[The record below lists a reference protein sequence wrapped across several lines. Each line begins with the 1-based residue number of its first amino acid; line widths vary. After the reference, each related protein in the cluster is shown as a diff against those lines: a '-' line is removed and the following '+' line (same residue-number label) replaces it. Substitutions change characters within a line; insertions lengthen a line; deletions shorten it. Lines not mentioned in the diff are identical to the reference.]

1 MACPLIISLQNCY
14 ITKQTF
20 QQKSN
25 LGCKIYFANIL
36 WGSQIVLG
44 KMRNCVMQK
53 VNVERKM
60 WTDRNWY
67 TCQTKLLQLLCSLL
81 HTVCLGTVVKCK

>member
-1 MACPLIISLQNCY
+1 MACPLIIFLQNCY

-25 LGCKIYFANIL
+25 LGCKIYFASIL
-36 WGSQIVLG
+36 IVLG

-53 VNVERKM
+53 VNVEKKCGPTVIGTQVRPSYCSYHAVY
-60 WTDRNWY
+60 Y
-67 TCQTKLLQLLCSLL
+67 TPCVWVQW
-81 HTVCLGTVVKCK
+81 